1 MKLELSNKEFQ
12 SIILQLMYNNLF
24 HLTAVLNILYS
35 LLFAV
40 ELRNGIIKQP
50 NTYL

>member
-1 MKLELSNKEFQ
+1 MNLELSNRKFQ
-12 SIILQLMYNNLF
+12 SIILQLMYNNLL
-24 HLTAVLNILYS
+24 HLTVVLNILYS

-40 ELRNGIIKQP
+40 ELRDGILKQP